1 MITASLV
8 LFLLLSIVPG
18 LELRTAT
25 DLGFV
30 WAGGGTEST
39 SVLGEQPNTHTEVN

>member
-30 WAGGGTEST
+30 WAAAGTEST
-39 SVLGEQPNTHTEVN
+39 SVLGEQPNTHTEVS